1 MKNEKSKV
9 LIIGID
15 SACLELITPW
25 TDRGLLPNLA
35 RLVRNGVS
43 GKLRSVVPPM
53 SPPAW
58 TSFATGKNPGKHG
71 IFDFTTRRTGSYT
84 LEFVNARWRKSDT
97 IWKVMSDA
105 GKRVC
110 TVAVPVSWPP
120 EKINGAMISGID
132 TPGASGGAANRSGF
146 WPPELYEEIT
156 HAVGTYLISPNIG
169 MFETHQVDKILSAA
183 GETVSRKMETA
194 LYLYKKEA
202 WDCFT
207 VVVGESDAVS
217 HRLWRYHD
225 KNSPFSD
232 EHTARYQGTD
242 PVLQIYEKIDSYIG
256 KLCALITE
264 NTTVIIM
271 SDHGHGG
278 NLTKA
283 VYPNRWLERQNI
295 LGFKTETKRK
305 QLTEACFRKAKKA
318 ALKLLPANLKKAIL
332 RKTDLGSRIESA
344 LRFSAIDWSRT
355 QAFFDETPYFP
366 NIWINLKGRE
376 PHGIVTPEAY
386 YEIRNYIADRLYRW
400 TDPETGEL
408 LVKKVWKR
416 EDIYSGP
423 FMEKAPDLIID
434 WNTDRGYSYLFR
446 SSQHI
451 RAGQNPVSRITPQ
464 EMKQAKSGDHRD
476 DGLLV
481 ASGKPV
487 RKDKEVKGAALIDL
501 APTIL
506 YLLGLRIPSD
516 MDGRILTGIFEEE
529 YLSSHSAEYDAYI
542 RKDRDVSEPGES
554 YSDEEKNTL
563 AERLR
568 ELGYME

>member
-1 MKNEKSKV
+1 MSRL

-15 SACLELITPW
+15 SACFDLINPW
-25 TDRGLLPNLA
+25 IAQGLLPNLA
-35 RLVRNGVS
+35 GLIRNGVS
-43 GKLRSVVPPM
+43 GKLRSVIPPM

-71 IFDFTTRRTGSYT
+71 IFDFTTRRSGTYE
-84 LEFVNARWRKSDT
+84 LEFVNALWRKSDT
-97 IWKVMSDA
+97 IWKIMSDA

-120 EKINGAMISGID
+120 EKINGIMISGID
-132 TPGASGGAANRSGF
+132 TPAASGGTANRSGF
-146 WPPELYEEIT
+146 WPPEIFEEIT
-156 HAVGTYLISPNIG
+156 HAVGNYLISPNIG
-169 MFETHQVDKILSAA
+169 VFETHRVERILCAA

-194 LYLYKKEA
+194 LYLYKKEP

-217 HRLWRYHD
+217 HRLWKYHD

-232 EHTARYQGTD
+232 EHSERYRGPD
-242 PVLQIYEKIDSYIG
+242 PVLQIYRKIDEYIG
-256 KLCALITE
+256 KICSLISEDTA
-264 NTTVIIM
+264 VIIM

-295 LGFKTETKRK
+295 LQFKTETKRK
-305 QLTEACFRKAKKA
+305 LLINKFFRQAKKT
-318 ALKLLPANLKKAIL
+318 ALKLLPPNLKKTIL
-332 RKTDLGSRIESA
+332 RKTDLGSRLESA
-344 LRFSAIDWSRT
+344 IRFSAIDWSKTR
-355 QAFFDETPYFP
+355 AFFEETPYFP

-376 PHGIVTPEAY
+376 PQGIVTTGKAY
-386 YEIRNYIADRLYRW
+386 NDIREYIAERLYRW
-400 TDPETGEL
+400 TDPETGQP

-416 EDIYSGP
+416 EEIYSGP
-423 FMEKAPDLIID
+423 FVEKAPDLIID

-451 RAGQNPVSRITPQ
+451 KAGQNPVSRITSQ

-476 DGLLV
+476 DGLFV
-481 ASGKPV
+481 AAGKTI
-487 RKDKEVKGAALIDL
+487 RKNKEVKGAYLIDL
-501 APTIL
+501 SPTIL

-516 MDGRILTGIFEEE
+516 MDGRVLTGIFEEE
-529 YLSSHSAEYDAYI
+529 YLSSHSVEYDTDI
-542 RKDRDVSEPGES
+542 RKDIDISEPGES
-554 YSDEEKNTL
+554 YSDEEKNIL
-563 AERLR
+563 ASRLR